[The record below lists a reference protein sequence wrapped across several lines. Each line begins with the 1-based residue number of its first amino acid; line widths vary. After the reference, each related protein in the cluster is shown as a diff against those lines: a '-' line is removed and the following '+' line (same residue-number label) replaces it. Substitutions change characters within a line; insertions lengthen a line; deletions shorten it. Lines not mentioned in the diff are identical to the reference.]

1 MATATK
7 PPKPAATS
15 SKPARKREPKTT
27 MAYLQDALSDLDKAR
42 AHAQQEARGGI
53 DSAIE
58 RLREAA
64 AQLRER
70 TAEPAREL
78 EARLEQMSED
88 ARRELGR
95 MAIEAQE
102 SPEALMELA
111 AVVRRRRQELSDG

>member
-7 PPKPAATS
+7 PRKPAA
-15 SKPARKREPKTT
+15 KRETKPT

-42 AHAQQEARGGI
+42 AHAQHDARSGI

-58 RLREAA
+58 RIRDAE

-70 TAEPAREL
+70 TAEPAREF

-102 SPEALMELA
+102 SPEALKELG
-111 AVVRRRRQELSDG
+111 AVVRRRKQELTAG